1 MHVIRRSYV
10 ISSRVGS
17 IFLISVLILGFSINP
32 IIFQKSDKNYVS
44 ISSHLNSQIGS
55 LFGKAFAESNNAS
68 NNSSS
73 EHSTESDQT
82 KNEQQS
88 EGNNTQIN
96 EENNHTYSEH
106 QGENEN
112 QTLAENKENYTE
124 ANAQGENETEHHGEN
139 EQQSAE
145 EIENEKNNENATHH
159 ETEQDASDI
168 ELAKTNETIAAEV
181 DIGPGNVNE
190 KSIDN
195 NVSVKTENT
204 TSDAVNITVSAS
216 SQTGPKV
223 ILINLNSTTID
234 VANVKYLHIMYDGH
248 TIAPASSVEEILHA
262 SSSDQPH
269 YAILITQSGAQ
280 LLISIPHFSTHTI
293 TISSISKVITPI
305 PEFPLSVIA
314 VFASIIAITVAISRK
329 RITLR
334 Y

>member
-1 MHVIRRSYV
+1 MTGNKIA
-10 ISSRVGS
+10 S
-17 IFLISVLILGFSINP
+17 IFLISTLIMGLTGI
-32 IIFQKSDKNYVS
+32 
-44 ISSHLNSQIGS
+44 
-55 LFGKAFAESNNAS
+55 AFAESNDAS

-73 EHSTESDQT
+73 EHSTKSDQT

-96 EENNHTYSEH
+96 EENNQTYSEH
-106 QGENEN
+106 P
-112 QTLAENKENYTE
+112 
-124 ANAQGENETEHHGEN
+124 GENETEHHGEN
-139 EQQSAE
+139 EQQTAE

-181 DIGPGNVNE
+181 DIGAGNVNE

-262 SSSDQPH
+262 ISSDQPH

-293 TISSISKVITPI
+293 TISSISKVITPV
-305 PEFPLSVIA
+305 PEFPVALIILLAAMIPIVIY
-314 VFASIIAITVAISRK
+314 TRK
-329 RITLR
+329 V
-334 Y
+334 